1 MEQATPFFLDQFVGE
16 RDKKDLSKLLGVV
29 QECFNILTPTQ
40 NNCTLKIMATNGRD
54 QLLVMVPQCHRG
66 ERGFMES
73 ESRSHWVGDMFRH
86 TMTSEHLGARA
97 FARLIARNHPDEF
110 KLAAKEELDI
120 EPVERMGTIEC
131 EAMIQD
137 GNLMFNQFRKVLCKH
152 VEFST
157 GSGFKMTYRQYE
169 KCRLEMGAR
178 SSPEPIFGVYAD
190 ENGTGEVENCRHY
203 STSVAQELLYAAES
217 HVLDAGATR
226 ELAFP

>member
-1 MEQATPFFLDQFVGE
+1 M
-16 RDKKDLSKLLGVV
+16 
-29 QECFNILTPTQ
+29 
-40 NNCTLKIMATNGRD
+40 
-54 QLLVMVPQCHRG
+54 
-66 ERGFMES
+66 
-73 ESRSHWVGDMFRH
+73 
-86 TMTSEHLGARA
+86 
-97 FARLIARNHPDEF
+97 
-110 KLAAKEELDI
+110 
-120 EPVERMGTIEC
+120 ERMGTIEC

-190 ENGTGEVENCRHY
+190 ENGTGKFENYRHY
-203 STSVAQELLYAAES
+203 STSVAQELGTVSAKS

-226 ELAFP
+226 ELAFPQRELESLLASTTVKELHVWVC